1 MTKEELNISEEIED
15 FYNEVVPSSFRKE
28 LEIMARLELLKK
40 KQHQKEYNQKPEVK
54 ERYREYYEKN
64 KVRIKER
71 NRKYDEKNKVRI
83 KAYKKE
89 YYKKQKEKSK

>member
-40 KQHQKEYNQKPEVK
+40 KQHQKEYNQKT
-54 ERYREYYEKN
+54 
-64 KVRIKER
+64 
-71 NRKYDEKNKVRI
+71 
-83 KAYKKE
+83 
-89 YYKKQKEKSK
+89 